1 MLLCCGAKRRHFV
14 AALGLQCNTVERDAC
29 VRVCVS
35 IWFYACVCVGDG
47 ANIDFPTV
55 WKRRGWKKKSSP
67 FFIALRVFIYPD
79 TNIKLK
85 VVNRGIVDIE
95 SVCPLSCSAISGMP
109 TETANLTY
117 YIRWGIRA
125 YHGFCESH
133 RAGHW
138 EKHRSLGQLQIFPF
152 LTISRFT

>member
-1 MLLCCGAKRRHFV
+1 M
-14 AALGLQCNTVERDAC
+14 
-29 VRVCVS
+29 
-35 IWFYACVCVGDG
+35 
-47 ANIDFPTV
+47 
-55 WKRRGWKKKSSP
+55 KKKGMEKKSNP

-117 YIRWGIRA
+117 YIR
-125 YHGFCESH
+125 
-133 RAGHW
+133 
-138 EKHRSLGQLQIFPF
+138 
-152 LTISRFT
+152 